1 MHRDTFKN
9 FLIFAN
15 VLYTLRQSR
24 GEQRDIK
31 DSQYDRVLC
40 KQNYTLLFTSVDGS
54 KLHLKYLVKILEKEM
69 YESKDGKDWEKL
81 AMEVENHQV
90 WNFS

>member
-1 MHRDTFKN
+1 
-9 FLIFAN
+9 
-15 VLYTLRQSR
+15 
-24 GEQRDIK
+24 
-31 DSQYDRVLC
+31 
-40 KQNYTLLFTSVDGS
+40 VDGS